1 MGGVFMLK
9 YLRVVTALLVI
20 CVAFW
25 WGVVFSDLYRPMT
38 DVSVGGFVES
48 ESEVQEIPVGFW
60 VVELWG
66 KIQNFFGRG

>member
-1 MGGVFMLK
+1 MLK
-9 YLRVVTALLVI
+9 YLRVVSALLVI

-25 WGVVFSDLYRPMT
+25 WGVVFPQFCT
-38 DVSVGGFVES
+38 TVEDVSVGVGFTDGSAVE
-48 ESEVQEIPVGFW
+48 QEIPVGFW